1 MSELYSRAIIV
12 WVCVM
17 SSVMWAAPIQRAA
30 AQTARA
36 TSARQLGPGD
46 EVLILIPERGEL
58 QEVEATIDATGEVA
72 LGLYGRVNLNGLTEA
87 QARDAVARQ
96 LSKVLASTAGV
107 QVILQVSR
115 VLVMVTGNVRSPG
128 PKRLEP
134 PATIWAAVQQSGGA
148 LEGADL
154 REIVIL
160 RGDTRQ
166 VVNVHAYLTGAQDSL
181 PALERGDTIFVP
193 AQPGMSPVS
202 IVGSANEFLSE
213 DALATK
219 IFVMGAV
226 KAPGIYERA
235 PGMTALTAIGLARGP
250 LPLSDLSHV
259 RVISKDSSARADVG
273 AWMAGQGRALPSLPD
288 DGGVIVYVPSQDGDP
303 ARGFANTV
311 MVVGAVRDA
320 GHHGVDGSITLIDA
334 IARAGGPDDKAN
346 LRRVRRVRRGDG
358 FTLATVYDLERYS
371 RQGGVVG
378 EVEVAPGD
386 LVMIGSREETT
397 WRTTMQVISDVAV
410 IGAAFAL
417 FASMV
422 SGG

>member
-1 MSELYSRAIIV
+1 MLELYSRWLVVLI
-12 WVCVM
+12 CVV
-17 SSVMWAAPIQRAA
+17 SSVTWVAPIQQAS
-30 AQTARA
+30 AQSTQANP
-36 TSARQLGPGD
+36 TRQLGPGD

-58 QEVEATIDATGEVA
+58 QELKVTLDATGEVP
-72 LGLYGRVNLNGLTEA
+72 LGLYGRVNLKGLTED
-87 QARDAVARQ
+87 QARDAVASQ

-115 VLVMVTGNVRSPG
+115 VLVMVTGNVRAPG

-154 REIVIL
+154 RKIVIL

-166 VVNVHAYLTGAQDSL
+166 VVDVHAYLTGAQGSL

-202 IVGSANEFLSE
+202 TIGSANEFLSE

-219 IFVMGAV
+219 VFVMGAV

-259 RVISKDSSARADVG
+259 RVISKDASARADVG
-273 AWMAGQGRALPSLPD
+273 AWMAGKGRALPNLPD
-288 DGGVIVYVPSQDGDP
+288 GGGVIVYVPSQDGDP

-311 MVVGAVRDA
+311 MVVGAVRNA
-320 GHHGVDGSITLIDA
+320 GHHGVDRSITLIDA

-346 LRRVRRVRRGDG
+346 LRSVRRVRRGDG
-358 FTLATVYDLERYS
+358 FTLATVYDLEGYS
-371 RQGGVVG
+371 KRGGVVG

-386 LVMIGSREETT
+386 LVVIGSQEETT